1 MRLTIRVRLT
11 LWYMALFAI
20 YLGVV
25 AVVGYGFLA
34 RVTLSDTDDLLR
46 KSASGVNTALQFE
59 WESGEFEEAAVYAVV
74 NGLRLPDVTITLLD
88 QNTREARPAP
98 PPPALRSRRVV
109 PPAVR
114 RVLDDSLEL
123 AVRRAPANENLTTI
137 LVSGEPTRIL
147 TTPLTLGTRPLML
160 GVAHVMTVRA
170 DMLASA
176 RLALGIGMPLLL
188 LLAAAGG
195 YWLAALSLAPVAA
208 MAARAR
214 EIGGRDLHERL
225 PVGSRSDELAE
236 LARVLNDLLGRV
248 QEAFQAQTRFV
259 AEASHELR
267 TPVAVI
273 AGETEH
279 ALARQDRSAAE
290 LRDALGVIQA
300 ESLRLRGAIDDLFF
314 LARADAGE
322 RQIRPEPIDLR
333 DVTAA
338 ALRAAQSRA
347 PSRVFAMTGDAEG
360 DAQVSG
366 DPELIRRVLDNLL
379 DNAIKYSTAGTPV
392 TMQMARSN
400 GSVTVEVV
408 DQGPGVPAAAR
419 ERVFERFY
427 RGDDAR
433 AQSDAG
439 AGLGLAIA
447 RWVARAH
454 GGDLVL
460 AAGDGSRFRLS
471 LPAVERREN

>member
-11 LWYMALFAI
+11 LWYTALFAAYI
-20 YLGVV
+20 GVV
-25 AVVGYGFLA
+25 AVGGYGFLA
-34 RVTLSDTDDLLR
+34 KVTLADVDDLLR

-59 WESGEFEEAAVYAVV
+59 WQSGEFEEAAVYTVV
-74 NGLRLPDVTITLLD
+74 NGLRLPDVSLTVLD
-88 QNTREARPAP
+88 QKTREAAPGLPAP
-98 PPPALRSRRVV
+98 PPRSRRVV

-123 AVRRAPANENLTTI
+123 AVRRAPAHENLTTI
-137 LVSGEPTRIL
+137 LVSDQPTRVL
-147 TTPLTLGTRPLML
+147 TTPVTLGMRPLIL
-160 GVAHVMTVRA
+160 GVAHVMAARN

-176 RLALGIGMPLLL
+176 RLALGIGLPLLL

-195 YWLAALSLAPVAA
+195 YWLAALSLSPVAA

-214 EIGGRDLHERL
+214 EIGGRNLHERL
-225 PVGSRSDELAE
+225 PTGAGSDELSD

-248 QEAFQAQTRFV
+248 EQAFQAQTRFV

-279 ALARQDRSAAE
+279 ALARQDRSAAD

-322 RQIRPEPIDLR
+322 RQIRPEPLDLR

-338 ALRAAQSRA
+338 AVRAAQSRA
-347 PSRVFAMTGDAEG
+347 PSRAFTLVTDPAI

-379 DNAIKYSTAGTPV
+379 DNAIKYSAPGTPIE
-392 TMQMARSN
+392 MHLAREN
-400 GSVTVEVV
+400 GVALVDVV

-419 ERVFERFY
+419 ERVFERFF
-427 RGDDAR
+427 RGDGAR

-454 GGDLVL
+454 GGEL
-460 AAGDGSRFRLS
+460 ALADGGGSRFRLT
-471 LPAVERREN
+471 LPAN